1 MEHAV
6 KRRYKNKIYINIIKA
21 LYSVFQAYYNNDF
34 VKSKEFYFVVD
45 KFKII
50 SNITL
55 FTFHSGTEKEFK
67 RIVISLD
74 IISLTQNK
82 QINIFHWQIIDDDK
96 EIFKKLNYDIAEIY
110 NKGFKEFEEVIPL
123 LKKYFSGRMT
133 RLNNAI
139 KTIIKEIENK
149 I

>member
-6 KRRYKNKIYINIIKA
+6 KRRNKNKIYSNIIKA

-67 RIVISLD
+67 
-74 IISLTQNK
+74 N
-82 QINIFHWQIIDDDK
+82 NIYILIKPLFYFMNFLK
-96 EIFKKLNYDIAEIY
+96 LFYKNFKTSK
-110 NKGFKEFEEVIPL
+110 F
-123 LKKYFSGRMT
+123 
-133 RLNNAI
+133 
-139 KTIIKEIENK
+139 IIKISYNIK
-149 I
+149 IKRK